1 MNKFRKLA
9 LLLQFIGLTI
19 FLIGCV
25 ISPSINFDI
34 PAEKV
39 ASVQFYDLLEKLIG
53 KYCEI
58 N

>member
-1 MNKFRKLA
+1 MNKFRKPA

-34 PAEKV
+34 PDEKV
-39 ASVQFYDLLEKLIG
+39 ASV
-53 KYCEI
+53 
-58 N
+58 